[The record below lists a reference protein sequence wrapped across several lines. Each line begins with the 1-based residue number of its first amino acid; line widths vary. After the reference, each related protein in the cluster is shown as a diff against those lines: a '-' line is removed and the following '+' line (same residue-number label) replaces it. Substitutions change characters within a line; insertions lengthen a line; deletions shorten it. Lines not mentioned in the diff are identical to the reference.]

1 LARAIPKG
9 AARAALRRL
18 IRIFDIAPVNRPVI
32 ESALDDRMADFE
44 DAVLAWA
51 GKEAGADCV
60 ITRNVKDFKGAPL
73 KAFEPAEFLRL
84 IKS

>member
-1 LARAIPKG
+1 MARAIPKG

-51 GKEAGADCV
+51 GCV